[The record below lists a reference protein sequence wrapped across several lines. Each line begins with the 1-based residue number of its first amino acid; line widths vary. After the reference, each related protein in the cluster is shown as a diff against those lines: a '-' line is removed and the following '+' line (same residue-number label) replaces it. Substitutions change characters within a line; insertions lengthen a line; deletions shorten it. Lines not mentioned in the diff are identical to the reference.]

1 MTPWLAGNLA
11 ALAGLHAVFLLV
23 AVNFLAIAAWNAIAS
38 RARGTRA

>member
-1 MTPWLAGNLA
+1 VAG
-11 ALAGLHAVFLLV
+11 GKSRGIGRPHAVFLLV